1 MAEYLAKSEDLT
13 AVADAIRAK
22 GGTDAQLTFPD
33 GFVGA
38 VQAISA
44 GTTITDGIV
53 VKARN
58 ADGEATEVD
67 IYGEIIYPFSL
78 GANVS
83 PIYKWFGRKV
93 TKANLMSDVVEI
105 KSGAF
110 DQNELEEIHIP
121 NTCSTFGANQFRYN
135 NHLKNVK
142 CDGAIHFTSQNGLYM
157 FYGDKP
163 TLQTVVLGSIGHSV
177 TATQNDMFMGD
188 YSNLT
193 LTIYTDSPNA
203 DDVLSKFRNGAKQ
216 STIIIK
222 DSTTGETLVT
232 STP

>member
-1 MAEYLAKSEDLT
+1 MSVTVKYKGSAIAELT
-13 AVADAIRAK
+13 ENGTKTLKTSGKYCEADIVVENTK
-22 GGTDAQLTFPD
+22 DGGTQ
-33 GFVGA
+33 V
-38 VQAISA
+38 
-44 GTTITDGIV
+44 TDGIV

-67 IYGEIIYPFSL
+67 IYGEIIYPFTV

-83 PIYKWFGRKV
+83 STYKWFGRKV
-93 TKANLMSDVVEI
+93 TKVNLKSDVVEI
-105 KSGAF
+105 KAEAF
-110 DQNELEEIHIP
+110 AYNALEEIHIP
-121 NTCSTFGANQFRYN
+121 NTCSTFGTNLLRYN
-135 NHLKNVK
+135 NNLKNVK
-142 CDGAIHFTSQNGLYM
+142 CDGAINFTYQNGLYM

-177 TATQNDMFMGD
+177 TATQNDMFMGN

-193 LTIYTDSPNA
+193 LTIYTDAPNA
-203 DDVLSKFRNGAKQ
+203 NDVLSKFRNGAKQ
-216 STIIIK
+216 ATIIIK

>member
-1 MAEYLAKSEDLT
+1 MSMTVKYKGSAIAALT
-13 AVADAIRAK
+13 ENGTKTLKTSGKYCEADIVVENTK
-22 GGTDAQLTFPD
+22 DGGTQ
-33 GFVGA
+33 V
-38 VQAISA
+38 
-44 GTTITDGIV
+44 TDGIV

-67 IYGEIIYPFSL
+67 IYGEIIYPFTV

-83 PIYKWFGRKV
+83 STYKWFGRKV
-93 TKANLMSDVVEI
+93 TKVNLMSDVVEI
-105 KSGAF
+105 KAEAF
-110 DQNELEEIHIP
+110 AYNALEEIHIP
-121 NTCSTFGANQFRYN
+121 NTCSTFGTNLLRYN
-135 NHLKNVK
+135 NNLKNVK
-142 CDGAIHFTSQNGLYM
+142 CDGAINFTYQNGLYM

-177 TATQNDMFMGD
+177 TATQNDMFMGN

-193 LTIYTDSPNA
+193 LTIYTDAPNA
-203 DDVLSKFRNGAKQ
+203 NDVLSKFRNGAKQ
-216 STIIIK
+216 ATIIIK

>member
-1 MAEYLAKSEDLT
+1 MSVTVKYKGSAIAELT
-13 AVADAIRAK
+13 ENGTKTLKTSGKYCEADIVVENTK
-22 GGTDAQLTFPD
+22 DGGTQ
-33 GFVGA
+33 V
-38 VQAISA
+38 
-44 GTTITDGIV
+44 TDGIV

-67 IYGEIIYPFSL
+67 IYGEIIYPFTV

-83 PIYKWFGRKV
+83 SLYKWFGRKV
-93 TKANLMSDVVEI
+93 TKVNLMSDVVEI
-105 KSGAF
+105 KAEAF
-110 DQNELEEIHIP
+110 AYNALEEIHIP
-121 NTCSTFGANQFRYN
+121 NTCSTFGTNLLRYN
-135 NHLKNVK
+135 NNLKNVK
-142 CDGAIHFTSQNGLYM
+142 CDGAINFTYQNGLYM

-177 TATQNDMFMGD
+177 TATQNDMFMGN

-193 LTIYTDSPNA
+193 LTIYTDASNA
-203 DDVLSKFRNGAKQ
+203 NDVLSKFRNGAKQ
-216 STIIIK
+216 ATIIIK

>member
-1 MAEYLAKSEDLT
+1 MSVTVKYKGNAIAELT
-13 AVADAIRAK
+13 ENGTKTLKTSGKYCEADIVVENTK
-22 GGTDAQLTFPD
+22 DGGIQ
-33 GFVGA
+33 V
-38 VQAISA
+38 
-44 GTTITDGIV
+44 TDGIV

-67 IYGEIIYPFSL
+67 IYGEIIYPFTL
-78 GANVS
+78 GANVAS
-83 PIYKWFGRKV
+83 IYKWFGRKV
-93 TKANLMSDVVEI
+93 IKANLMSSVVEI

-121 NTCSTFGANQFRYN
+121 NTCSTFGTNLLRYN

-142 CDGAIHFTSQNGLYM
+142 CEGAINFTSQNGLYM

-177 TATQNDMFMGD
+177 TAARNDMFMGN

-193 LTIYTDSPNA
+193 LTIYTDAPNA
-203 DDVLSKFRNGAKQ
+203 NDVLSKFRNGAKQ
-216 STIIIK
+216 ATIIIK
-222 DSTTGETLVT
+222 DSASGETLVT